1 MCVCM
6 SVCLCVA
13 TFVSTRMFY
22 GKHFGKDIK
31 SHNGAK
37 PIKWNLIEGSLNQ
50 ALDSL
55 RISIALFK
63 EEIGYF

>member
-1 MCVCM
+1 
-6 SVCLCVA
+6 
-13 TFVSTRMFY
+13 MFY

-31 SHNGAK
+31 SYNGAK
-37 PIKWNLIEGSLNQ
+37 PIKWNLIEGNLNL

-63 EEIGYF
+63 EEIGCF